1 MNIATRPA
9 APRRGFTLIEL
20 LVVIAI
26 IAILAAILFP
36 VFAQARAKA
45 RAISCLSNQKQI
57 GTGMMM
63 YTQDYDETYP
73 IAHQLDTNF
82 GGPRPTWASYTWR
95 EAIGSY
101 IKNGIEEVSWLPGPE
116 KRAAWGGLW
125 ICPDRPGNVKVYN
138 AHGFIVNDMAPVAGG
153 FQGTSKTESE
163 LGSPANLVLVCETGV
178 IEEWNSAG
186 DQMDP
191 EWWAYGD
198 WNNGLRDGITPQ
210 AAGKREGDFPNNTP
224 DKWPAFHTP
233 AYRHNRT
240 TNMIF
245 ADGHAKAIPVG
256 RMKWCEN
263 MGVKSNHP
271 ADEADYNT
279 YTQWLFTA
287 GNPCA
292 GYEFR

>member
-1 MNIATRPA
+1 MKSMNIGTRPA
-9 APRRGFTLIEL
+9 ASRRAFTLIEL

-45 RAISCLSNQKQI
+45 RSISCLSNQKQI
-57 GTGMMM
+57 GTGLMM

-73 IAHQLDTNF
+73 ISHQLVP
-82 GGPRPTWASYTWR
+82 PRPTWAGFTWR
-95 EAIGSY
+95 ESIGSY
-101 IKNGIEEVSWLPGPE
+101 IKNGISDTSWLPGDN
-116 KRAAWGGLW
+116 KQTAWGGLW
-125 ICPDRPGNVKVYN
+125 ICPDRPDNVKVYN
-138 AHGFIVNDMAPVAGG
+138 AHGFVVNKLASVGG
-153 FQGTSKTESE
+153 ALVGTSKTESE
-163 LGSPANLVLVCETGV
+163 LSSPANLVIVCETGT
-178 IEEWNSAG
+178 IGDWNSAG
-186 DQMDP
+186 DQMDSQ
-191 EWWAYGD
+191 WWAYGD

-210 AAGKREGDFPNNTP
+210 AAGKSEGDFANNTP

-240 TNMIF
+240 SNMIF

-256 RMKWCEN
+256 RLKWCEN
-263 MGVKSNHP
+263 LGVKSNHP
-271 ADEADYNT
+271 TDEADYNT

-292 GYEFR
+292 GYDWR